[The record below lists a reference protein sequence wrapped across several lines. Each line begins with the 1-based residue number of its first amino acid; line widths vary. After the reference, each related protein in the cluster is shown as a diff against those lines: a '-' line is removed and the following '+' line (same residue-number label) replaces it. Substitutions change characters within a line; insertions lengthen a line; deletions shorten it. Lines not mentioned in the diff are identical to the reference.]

1 MRQKFAMSTKV
12 IAFIMALLMLI
23 VSLPVTA
30 FAAAI
35 NEAFNNTD
43 ASNSSKSEVIKNDVV
58 VLEEDKELRDE
69 NIKHFKLSDGTT
81 KAVVY
86 SQAVHYK
93 DADGNWVDIDNALTL
108 NGSEYSSNNKQ
119 SIKFANKSGSNGLV
133 SIKDGDYKIDFTPL
147 NTNKVSVVIEN
158 PQGNNSRKFEDMSVL
173 NNLVSKAI
181 YTDIYDGIDIEY
193 ILVGN
198 NIKENIIVKEK
209 QDTYTFSFEL
219 KLNKLSAELKDG
231 AIILSD
237 YDSGERVYEIPVP
250 YMFDANNVYSDSV
263 EYSLVQN
270 NKWKYTF
277 TVTADAEWINSD
289 DRAFPVT
296 IDPSLGVDNNN
307 IEDYTKNLGVINS
320 STLKVGDGNVSY
332 IEIGTLPT
340 LPKDAYMTGATI
352 KLKHLNGD
360 DIRVGVYAYDA
371 NDLSDFNDIQ
381 YVLVPREGEYD
392 ENGDLICDKVY
403 GEDGWFTWDVY
414 NAVNDWYNDPTQT
427 RIFEFYEFSGLDGD
441 GYIEFA
447 AEESG
452 TETRPV
458 FEVTYRDMKGVESY
472 WNYVS
477 QNVGSAG
484 SGVVN
489 LATGNLM
496 FEISTLTTTENIFG
510 FTPSMIYNSAL
521 AGKNYEYSN
530 TQNGYWYSF
539 AATGFKLNMNETLIK
554 KYYTKGNGSVAYY
567 YVWTD
572 ADGTEHY
579 FLQSTVA
586 TEENVYYDEDGLQ
599 LKLIVDLIDDNEKT
613 YCKIVDSAHNE
624 RIFYIL
630 GGAPVS
636 EGLAVY
642 HLEQLKDRNGNILHF
657 EMDGAHKPNDI
668 RFTPSGTTQRTQLLG
683 PLYNS
688 DRKVALIW
696 CNETKEGVLFR
707 HSSTPTGELH
717 PTGGTY
723 LREALYLK
731 CDSNI
736 SWKNVLNVFISDMD
750 NEYEG
755 ITVKGIMKYEYNNE
769 GQLIS
774 AHDTLSGYKV
784 YYTYSNGKVIWID
797 ETVEIEGQDPVFGQ
811 TIGISYYA
819 GYTEVRTSGSDDEYG
834 TSDDLINIYVFDKEG
849 RSVLIYTTDVTRSE
863 IYGAT
868 MGEYEDEVERAKNS
882 INVSSVIG
890 IQHANYLLNGNFEY
904 SETETTF
911 WNCSNNAILNK
922 LQGKEEWNNANIK
935 LSVDSNEISSIS
947 QAVQLS
953 SGEYTLSL
961 DVNTFDAKNLKIYL
975 RVVSIDEEYIE
986 EIPVNEYYA
995 SGSDDFATLNFE
1007 VKSVEKS
1014 DFTIE
1019 IYLVGNEQLQKT
1031 EYVTIDNI
1039 SLIKASGNA
1048 DYNMLYFSSFD
1059 DYERTKINGV
1069 LGNWVTNS
1077 YEGFW
1082 INDEANNYEEGQK
1095 FGKSIKING
1104 TLDSKITVKQKIY
1117 EASEQALSDY
1127 WYAMTYGQGST
1138 GEERVFTLSG
1148 FGKATKSMKNNK
1160 SKFALRLD
1168 ITYRNFEEGGDFKT
1182 ESAYAYF
1189 SPGNDSWQYSSVTFI
1204 LPKGSMVKDITVHC
1218 EYSYNE
1224 GIAYFDN
1231 LSLTCEE
1238 SAETSQTYYYEDGPN
1253 AGKVKAQKSGFTD
1266 IVYYVYD
1273 DNGNAIDVITR
1284 RDRTT
1289 YTYDERNN
1297 VVNSQYYKHNV
1308 YIPYLAGYDAILNSL
1323 QGKLHLKTTTT
1334 YTYDY
1339 SDDIENNGKYGL
1351 LLSEKTLENGSSEFT
1366 QTKYEYETT
1375 ITSKIFGALKKTT
1388 DSLEK
1393 STQYFYDNKTGR
1405 LLSTIEAD
1413 GTGYY
1418 YTYDD
1423 IGNMIAVEPATLTSS
1438 TPTAIENSTDVQYM
1452 YNAKNQL
1459 SQIIANGTIYTFTYD
1474 DFGKQESVF
1483 IGNSEIVKQEYNEYN
1498 GKISKIIYSN
1508 NTEITFEYDTVG
1520 RVTKKTY
1527 LNGTKSVVYEYKY
1540 DSNGNLSKYVDGGNN
1555 MTTIY
1560 KYDNAQRLVKTV
1572 VYDTETMKN
1581 INGIS
1586 YSYDQDSN
1594 VDFLWYDQ
1602 DYLYDSIEYGRL
1614 FHYYSCDYDDADG
1627 SLKSLSININGYPNT
1642 INAVLNYAY
1651 DGFGRYASKSFATSG
1666 GINTI
1671 NFAYLTNGLATS
1683 SLVSQYTS
1691 TIIKDELIK
1700 YNKTFNYVYDDAN
1713 MNITEV
1719 RDVDNNLLYKYTY
1732 DELDRL
1738 IREDNSELSKT
1749 FVYSYD
1755 DNGNILSEN
1764 VYSYTLGDVSDITP
1778 MHIYE
1783 YSYEN
1788 ENWKD
1793 QLTEYN
1799 GDTITYDEVGN
1810 PLSYWNG
1817 MNFTWENIN
1826 NLSNI
1831 SWNGKNISY
1840 EYNDEGIRTSK
1851 TVNGAKHTYVL
1862 EDSKI
1867 LSEAYGD
1874 VLLVYLYDES
1884 DAPVGL
1890 LYRESSYAKEVFD
1903 EYYFTKNLQ
1912 GDIIG
1917 IYDNTGNIVVKYSYD
1932 AWGNHTIFDADGN
1945 YVGKETADFI
1955 GNINPFRYRGY
1966 FFDSETN
1973 FYYLNSRYY
1982 DPEIKRFISADSI
1995 DIIKATPDALTDK
2008 NLYAYCDNNPV
2019 MREDNDGEFWHILAG
2034 AAIGA
2039 VIGAVGSIISDVI
2052 SGETD
2057 FKKIAINAGV
2067 SAAFGAVG
2075 GALTAIGMPTAASI
2089 ATGAIMGGLEDTT
2102 KQLLTKNPNEEL
2114 DVGSI
2119 ITSTI
2124 AGGIAGAFT
2133 GKGALNDLNQKKY
2146 ITSQKNIRSKAIN
2159 SGKPKV
2165 KANAYFKKMTNT
2177 IYGFGGMASKQ
2188 AVYRVS
2194 TSMGIAWGTN
2204 KLLGIDMP

>member
-1 MRQKFAMSTKV
+1 MKTKKQISV
-12 IAFIMALLMLI
+12 KLFAFIMALLMLL
-23 VSLPVTA
+23 VSLPVSA
-30 FAAAI
+30 FASAI
-35 NEAFNNTD
+35 NTN
-43 ASNSSKSEVIKNDVV
+43 SNDDTSTSVDTESETVKKDVI
-58 VLEEDKELRDE
+58 VLEEDETLRDE
-69 NIKHFKLSDGTT
+69 NTKHFKLSDGTT

-93 DADGNWVDIDNALTL
+93 DADGKWVDIDNALTL
-108 NGSEYSSNNKQ
+108 NGSEYSSNNK
-119 SIKFANKSGSNGLV
+119 SEIKFANKSGSNRLV

-158 PQGNNSRKFEDMSVL
+158 PQSNNSRKFEDMSVL

-181 YTDIYDGIDIEY
+181 YANVYDGIDIEY

-209 QDTYTFSFEL
+209 QDSYTFSFEL
-219 KLNKLSAELKDG
+219 KLNKLSAELVNG

-237 YDSGERVYEIPVP
+237 YDSGEQVYEIPVP
-250 YMFDANNVYSDSV
+250 YMYDANNVYSDSV

-277 TVTADAEWINSD
+277 TVTADAEWINAD

-296 IDPSLGVDNNN
+296 VDPSLGVDNNN

-320 STLKVGDGNVSY
+320 STLKVGDGNISY

-352 KLKHLNGD
+352 KLKYLNGD

-371 NDLSDFNDIQ
+371 NDLSDFNDIVC
-381 YVLVPREGEYD
+381 VLVPREGEFD
-392 ENGDLICDKVY
+392 ENGEQIYDEVY

-472 WNYVS
+472 WSYVS

-510 FTPSMIYNSAL
+510 YTPSMIYNSAI
-521 AGKNYEYSN
+521 AGEDYKYGSV
-530 TQNGYWYSF
+530 QNGYWYSF

-554 KYYTKGNGSVAYY
+554 KLYTNGSGEGAYY
-567 YVWTD
+567 YVWAD

-579 FLQSTVA
+579 FLQSTLEN
-586 TEENVYYDEDGLQ
+586 EENVYYDEDGLQ
-599 LKLIVDLIDDNEKT
+599 LKLIVDLVDDNEKT

-624 RIFYIL
+624 RIFYVL
-630 GGAPVS
+630 GGAPAS

-642 HLEQLKDRNGNILHF
+642 HLEQLRDKNGNILRF
-657 EMDGAHKPNDI
+657 IMDGAHKPNDI
-668 RFTPSGTTQRTQLLG
+668 KFTPSGTVQTTQLLG

-688 DRKVALIW
+688 SGKVGLIW

-707 HSSTPTGELH
+707 HSNTPTGELSSY
-717 PTGGTY
+717 GGTY

-731 CDSNI
+731 CDQNI
-736 SWKNVLNVFISDMD
+736 SWSNVLNEFMADTD

-755 ITVKGIMKYEYNNE
+755 ITVKGVMKYEYNDK

-774 AHDTLSGYKV
+774 VHDTLSGYKV
-784 YYTYSNGKVIWID
+784 YYTYSNDKVIWID
-797 ETVEIEGQDPVFGQ
+797 ETVEIEDQDPVFGQ

-834 TSDDLINIYVFDKEG
+834 TSDDLINVYVFDKEG
-849 RSVLIYTTDVTRSE
+849 RSTSVYTTDVTRSE

-868 MGEYEDEVERAKNS
+868 TGQYEDEVEEAKNN
-882 INVSSVIG
+882 IKVSSVTG
-890 IQHANYLLNGNFEY
+890 MTYANYLLNGNFEY
-904 SETETTF
+904 SDTEAAF
-911 WNCSNNAILNK
+911 WTLSGNTSFYASEYDE
-922 LQGKEEWNNANIK
+922 GWNNAR
-935 LSVDSNEISSIS
+935 LSFIVGANESASIS
-947 QAVQLS
+947 QVVQLTA
-953 SGEYTLSL
+953 GEYTLSL
-961 DVNTFDAKNLKIYL
+961 DINTFDSENVTIYL
-975 RVVSIDEEYIE
+975 KATSANEEYIE
-986 EIPVNEYYA
+986 ELPVNEYYA
-995 SGSDDFATLNFE
+995 SGSEGFATLNFE
-1007 VKSVEKS
+1007 VESEGLS
-1014 DFTIE
+1014 DFTIGVYV
-1019 IYLVGNEQLQKT
+1019 IGNDKIE
-1031 EYVTIDNI
+1031 EANYISIDNLCLSKSSGSSI
-1039 SLIKASGNA
+1039 YNLIHFSTFEN
-1048 DYNMLYFSSFD
+1048 YNYDIIEGSAW
-1059 DYERTKINGV
+1059 
-1069 LGNWVTNS
+1069 NWVTNS

-1082 INDEANNYEEGQK
+1082 INDEANNYADGQK
-1095 FGKSIKING
+1095 FGNSIKING
-1104 TLDSKITVKQKIY
+1104 EIGSEITVKQELY
-1117 EASEQALSDY
+1117 EASQKALDTY
-1127 WYAMTYGQGST
+1127 FYDLTYGRGST
-1138 GEERVFTLSG
+1138 GEEKIFTFSG
-1148 FGKATKSMKNNK
+1148 FGKATKSMKNSK
-1160 SKFALRLD
+1160 SVFALRLD
-1168 ITYRNFEEGGDFKT
+1168 VTYMETGVEYEFKT
-1182 ESAYAYF
+1182 ESTYAYF
-1189 SPGNDSWQYSSVTFI
+1189 VPGNDAWQYTSATFI

-1218 EYSYNE
+1218 EYTNNE
-1224 GIAYFDN
+1224 GTAYFDN

-1238 SAETSQTYYYEDGPN
+1238 SSNTTQYYYYEEGKN
-1253 AGKVKAQKSGFTD
+1253 AGKVMAEISGLSD
-1266 IVYYVYD
+1266 LVYYVYD
-1273 DNGNAIDVITR
+1273 DNGNTIEVITR

-1297 VVNSQYYKHNV
+1297 VVSSQYYKHNV

-1339 SDDIENNGKYGL
+1339 SDDIDNNGEYGL
-1351 LLSEKTLENGSSEFT
+1351 LLCEKTVENGSSEYT
-1366 QTKYEYETT
+1366 QTIYEYETT

-1388 DSLEK
+1388 DSLGK

-1418 YTYDD
+1418 YIYDD
-1423 IGNMIAVEPATLTSS
+1423 LGNMIMVQPATY
-1438 TPTAIENSTDVQYM
+1438 TASRPVAVDNSTDVQYV
-1452 YNAKNQL
+1452 YNSKNQL
-1459 SQIIANGTIYTFTYD
+1459 SQIIANGTTYTFTYD

-1483 IGNSEIVKQEYNEYN
+1483 IGNSEIVKQEYNECN
-1498 GKISKIIYSN
+1498 GKISKIIYNN

-1527 LNGTKSVVYEYKY
+1527 LNGTESAVYEYKY

-1555 MTTIY
+1555 TTTIY
-1560 KYDNAQRLVKTV
+1560 KYDNAQRLVKTI

-1581 INGIS
+1581 LNGVS

-1594 VDFLWYDQ
+1594 ISFIWHDQ
-1602 DYLYDSIEYGRL
+1602 DYIYDSIEYGRL
-1614 FHYYSCDYDDADG
+1614 YQYYSYNYDDADG
-1627 SLKSLSININGYPNT
+1627 SLIGIGIHATDSVDLDLDY
-1642 INAVLNYAY
+1642 VY
-1651 DGFGRYASKSFATSG
+1651 DGFGRYTSKTIATSG
-1666 GINTI
+1666 GTNTTT
-1671 NFAYLTNGLATS
+1671 FGYLTNNSATS

-1691 TIIKDELIK
+1691 TIIKDEIVK
-1700 YNKTFNYVYDDAN
+1700 YNKIFNYVYDDAN

-1719 RDVDNNLLYKYTY
+1719 RDANNNILYKYTY

-1738 IREDNSELSKT
+1738 VREDNSELGKT
-1749 FVYSYD
+1749 FVYTYD
-1755 DNGNILSEN
+1755 DNGNILNEK
-1764 VYSYTLGDVSDITP
+1764 VYSYTLGDVSAVTP
-1778 MHIYE
+1778 TQTNE

-1793 QLTEYN
+1793 QLTGYEGN
-1799 GDTITYDEVGN
+1799 TINYDEVGN

-1851 TVNGAKHTYVL
+1851 TVNGVTHTYVL
-1862 EDSKI
+1862 EGSKI
-1867 LSEAYGD
+1867 LSEAYSD

-1884 DAPVGL
+1884 DAPIGL
-1890 LYRESSYAKEVFD
+1890 LYRESSYAEEVFD

-1917 IYDNTGNIVVKYSYD
+1917 IYDNTGKIVVQYYYD
-1932 AWGNHTIFDADGN
+1932 AWGNIHRTGYYPESEHIADA
-1945 YVGKETADFI
+1945 
-1955 GNINPFRYRGY
+1955 NPFRYRGY
-1966 FFDSETN
+1966 YFDQETG

-1982 DPEIKRFISADSI
+1982 DPEIKRFISADNI
-1995 DIIKATPDALTDK
+1995 NVIEATPNELTDK
-2008 NLYAYCDNNPV
+2008 NLYAYCDNNPIS
-2019 MREDNDGEFWHILAG
+2019 RTDDGGEFWNW
-2034 AAIGA
+2034 
-2039 VIGAVGSIISDVI
+2039 VIGAAVGAVVGFVGQAISDVI
-2052 SGETD
+2052 TS
-2057 FKKIAINAGV
+2057 AINGKATISNWQTYTGAV
-2067 SAAFGAVG
+2067 VGGAVG
-2075 GALTAIGMPTAASI
+2075 GAILGGTGNVAAANAASGFVTTGLGQTLEKLTI
-2089 ATGAIMGGLEDTT
+2089 DDYDKSWAEIGINAVADGAISYGLG
-2102 KQLLTKNPNEEL
+2102 KIPIAK
-2114 DVGSI
+2114 G
-2119 ITSTI
+2119 ITN
-2124 AGGIAGAFT
+2124 G
-2133 GKGALNDLNQKKY
+2133 
-2146 ITSQKNIRSKAIN
+2146 RN
-2159 SGKPKV
+2159 S
-2165 KANAYFKKMTNT
+2165 M
-2177 IYGFGGMASKQ
+2177 S
-2188 AVYRVS
+2188 AVYRSGLTKLRNGTASRMSAKVIAKGL
-2194 TSMGIAWGTN
+2194 TAGLVGGLPMDTYYGIKQHAYDRTKN
-2204 KLLGIDMP
+2204 LIKRILTI

>member
-1 MRQKFAMSTKV
+1 MKTKKQISV
-12 IAFIMALLMLI
+12 KLFAFIMALLMLL
-23 VSLPVTA
+23 VSLPVSA
-30 FAAAI
+30 FASAI
-35 NEAFNNTD
+35 NTN
-43 ASNSSKSEVIKNDVV
+43 SNDDTSTSVDTESETVKKDVI
-58 VLEEDKELRDE
+58 VLEEDETLRDE
-69 NIKHFKLSDGTT
+69 NTKHFKLSDGTT

-93 DADGNWVDIDNALTL
+93 DADGKWVDIDNVLTL

-158 PQGNNSRKFEDMSVL
+158 PQGNNSRKFEDISVL

-181 YTDIYDGIDIEY
+181 YADIYDGIDIEY

-209 QDTYTFSFEL
+209 QDSYTFSFEL
-219 KLNKLSAELKDG
+219 KLNKLSAELVNG
-231 AIILSD
+231 AIILYD
-237 YDSGERVYEIPVP
+237 YDNGEQVYEIPVP

-277 TVTADAEWINSD
+277 TVTADAEWINAD

-296 IDPSLGVDNNN
+296 VDPSLGVDNNN
-307 IEDYTKNLGVINS
+307 IEDYTKNLGIINS
-320 STLKVGDGNVSY
+320 STLKVGDGNISY

-371 NDLSDFNDIQ
+371 NDLSDFNDIVC
-381 YVLVPREGEYD
+381 VLVPREDEFD
-392 ENGDLICDKVY
+392 ENGEQIYDEIY

-414 NAVNDWYNDPTQT
+414 NAVNDWYSDPTQT
-427 RIFEFYEFSGLDGD
+427 RILEFYEFLGLDGD

-472 WNYVS
+472 WSYVS

-510 FTPSMIYNSAL
+510 FTPSMIYNSAI
-521 AGKNYEYSN
+521 AGEDYKYGSV
-530 TQNGYWYSF
+530 QNGYWYSF

-554 KYYTKGNGSVAYY
+554 KLYTNGSGEGAYY
-567 YVWTD
+567 YVWAD

-579 FLQSTVA
+579 FLPSTLEN
-586 TEENVYYDEDGLQ
+586 EENIYYDEDGLQ
-599 LKLIVDLIDDNEKT
+599 LKLVVDLVDDNEKT

-630 GGAPVS
+630 GGAPAS

-642 HLEQLKDRNGNILHF
+642 HLEQLKDKNGNILHF

-668 RFTPSGTTQRTQLLG
+668 RFTPSGTTQKTQLLG
-683 PLYNS
+683 PLYNT

-707 HSSTPTGELH
+707 HSDTPTGELDS
-717 PTGGTY
+717 TGGTY

-731 CDSNI
+731 CDTNI
-736 SWKNVLNVFISDMD
+736 SWKNVLNEFISDAD
-750 NEYEG
+750 NEYDG
-755 ITVKGIMKYEYNNE
+755 ITVKGIMKYEYNQE
-769 GQLIS
+769 GYLIS

-784 YYTYSNGKVIWID
+784 NYTYSNGKVILIN
-797 ETVEIEGQDPVFGQ
+797 ESIEISSQAPVLGQ

-834 TSDDLINIYVFDKEG
+834 TSDDLINVYVFDKEG
-849 RSVLIYTTDVTRSE
+849 RSTSVYTTDVTRSE

-868 MGEYEDEVERAKNS
+868 TGQYEDEIEEAKNN
-882 INVSSVIG
+882 IKVSSVTG
-890 IQHANYLLNGNFEY
+890 MTYANYLLNGNFEY
-904 SETETTF
+904 NDTEAAFWTTNGNTSFNASEYSE
-911 WNCSNNAILNK
+911 
-922 LQGKEEWNNANIK
+922 GWNNAR
-935 LSVDSNEISSIS
+935 LSLIVGANESASIS
-947 QAVQLS
+947 QVVQLTA
-953 SGEYTLSL
+953 GEYTLSL
-961 DVNTFDAKNLKIYL
+961 DINTFDSENVTIYL
-975 RVVSIDEEYIE
+975 KAISATEEYIE
-986 EIPVNEYYA
+986 ELPVNEYYA
-995 SGSDDFATLNFE
+995 SGSDGFAMFNFE
-1007 VKSVEKS
+1007 VKSEELS
-1014 DFTIE
+1014 EFTIGVYV
-1019 IYLVGNEQLQKT
+1019 IGNDKIE
-1031 EYVTIDNI
+1031 ESNSVAIDNLCLSKSSGSSIYNLIHFSTFENYNSNAI
-1039 SLIKASGNA
+1039 SGSKWKWI
-1048 DYNMLYFSSFD
+1048 
-1059 DYERTKINGV
+1059 
-1069 LGNWVTNS
+1069 TNS

-1082 INDEANNYEEGQK
+1082 INDDANNYADGQK
-1095 FGKSIKING
+1095 FGDSIKING
-1104 TLDSKITVKQKIY
+1104 EIGSEITVKQELY
-1117 EASEQALSDY
+1117 EASQKALDTY
-1127 WYAMTYGQGST
+1127 FYDLTYGRGST
-1138 GEERVFTLSG
+1138 GEEKIFTLSG
-1148 FGKATKSMKNNK
+1148 FGKATKSMQNSK
-1160 SKFALRLD
+1160 SVFALRLD
-1168 ITYRNFEEGGDFKT
+1168 VTYMETGVEYEFKT
-1182 ESAYAYF
+1182 ESTYAYF
-1189 SPGNDSWQYSSVTFI
+1189 VPGNDAWQYTSATFI

-1218 EYSYNE
+1218 EYSNNE
-1224 GIAYFDN
+1224 GTAYFDN

-1238 SAETSQTYYYEDGPN
+1238 SSNTTQYYYYEEGKN
-1253 AGKVKAQKSGFTD
+1253 AGKVMAEKSGTTD
-1266 IVYYVYD
+1266 LVYYVYD
-1273 DNGNAIDVITR
+1273 DNGNTIEVITR

-1297 VVNSQYYKHNV
+1297 VVSSQYYKHNV

-1339 SDDIENNGKYGL
+1339 SDDIDNNGEYGL
-1351 LLSEKTLENGSSEFT
+1351 LLCEKTVENGSSEYT
-1366 QTKYEYETT
+1366 QTIYEYETT

-1388 DSLEK
+1388 NSLGK
-1393 STQYFYDNKTGR
+1393 TTRYFYDNKTGR

-1418 YTYDD
+1418 YTYDNL
-1423 IGNMIAVEPATLTSS
+1423 GNMIAVEPATLTSS
-1438 TPTAIENSTDVQYM
+1438 TPTAVENSTDVQYV
-1452 YNAKNQL
+1452 YNTKNQL
-1459 SQIIANGTIYTFTYD
+1459 SQIIANGTTYTFTYD

-1483 IGNSEIVKQEYNEYN
+1483 IGNSEIVKQEYNECN
-1498 GKISKIIYSN
+1498 GKISKIIYNN
-1508 NTEITFEYDTVG
+1508 NTEITFAYDTVG

-1527 LNGTKSVVYEYKY
+1527 LNGTESVVYEYKY

-1555 MTTIY
+1555 TTTIY
-1560 KYDNAQRLVKTV
+1560 KYDNAQRLVKTM

-1581 INGIS
+1581 INGVS

-1594 VDFLWYDQ
+1594 ISFLWYDQ

-1614 FHYYSCDYDDADG
+1614 YHYYSYNYDDADG
-1627 SLKSLSININGYPNT
+1627 SLIGISI
-1642 INAVLNYAY
+1642 YATDSVDLDLDYVY
-1651 DGFGRYASKSFATSG
+1651 DGFGRYTSKSIATSG
-1666 GINTI
+1666 GMNTI
-1671 NFAYLTNGLATS
+1671 SFDYVTNGSATS
-1683 SLVSQYTS
+1683 SLISQYAS
-1691 TIIKDELIK
+1691 TIVKNGIIK
-1700 YNKTFNYVYDDAN
+1700 YNKTFNYTYDDAN

-1719 RDVDNNLLYKYTY
+1719 RDADNNLLYKYTY

-1738 IREDNSELSKT
+1738 VREDNNDLGKT
-1749 FVYSYD
+1749 FVYTYD
-1755 DNGNILSEN
+1755 DNGNILSEKI
-1764 VYSYTLGDVSDITP
+1764 YSYTLGDVSNVTP
-1778 MHIYE
+1778 TQNYE
-1783 YSYEN
+1783 CSYEN

-1793 QLTEYN
+1793 QLTGYKGN
-1799 GDTITYDEVGN
+1799 TITYDEVGN

-1851 TVNGAKHTYVL
+1851 TVNGIKHTYVF
-1862 EDSKI
+1862 EGSKI

-1874 VLLVYLYDES
+1874 VLLVYLYDEN
-1884 DAPVGL
+1884 DAPIGL
-1890 LYRESSYAKEVFD
+1890 LYRESSYAEEVFD

-1917 IYDNTGNIVVKYSYD
+1917 IYDGTGKIVVEYRYD
-1932 AWGNHTIFDADGN
+1932 AWGKLHSYGYYPEGEYIA
-1945 YVGKETADFI
+1945 E
-1955 GNINPFRYRGY
+1955 INPFRYRGY
-1966 FFDSETN
+1966 YFDQETG

-1982 DPEIKRFISADSI
+1982 DPSVKRFINADVYITTGQGFNSFNMFVYCLNNPIMNVDYTGCYPLKAAFEFLSTWLFGDGSTQYYSEDSRIVKKLKKSSKMQGIIDSAIDNYKNGIDTPPGTGEFTSDDGYELYLSTQHFSYEITVTEETRTKGFWFWKREQKRYTATVVVHDVYNFDSYREWNSLGNI
-1995 DIIKATPDALTDK
+1995 MN
-2008 NLYAYCDNNPV
+2008 NLAYAYSFIGG
-2019 MREDNDGEFWHILAG
+2019 NDYEWY
-2034 AAIGA
+2034 
-2039 VIGAVGSIISDVI
+2039 
-2052 SGETD
+2052 
-2057 FKKIAINAGV
+2057 
-2067 SAAFGAVG
+2067 
-2075 GALTAIGMPTAASI
+2075 
-2089 ATGAIMGGLEDTT
+2089 ATYTYST
-2102 KQLLTKNPNEEL
+2102 KW
-2114 DVGSI
+2114 
-2119 ITSTI
+2119 
-2124 AGGIAGAFT
+2124 
-2133 GKGALNDLNQKKY
+2133 
-2146 ITSQKNIRSKAIN
+2146 KNI
-2159 SGKPKV
+2159 
-2165 KANAYFKKMTNT
+2165 
-2177 IYGFGGMASKQ
+2177 
-2188 AVYRVS
+2188 
-2194 TSMGIAWGTN
+2194 
-2204 KLLGIDMP
+2204 D